1 MDCRLACKT
10 ERGKKMEIGNKY
22 TTELFVTA
30 ELSAEKMGSGDMP
43 VLATPAMVAMME
55 NAAMK
60 CVADDLE
67 DGQTTVGILM
77 NTTHVKASPVGA
89 KVYATAELTIID
101 GRKLTFKITAYQGQD
116 IIGEATH
123 ERFIVNKEKFLGKL
137 Q

>member
-1 MDCRLACKT
+1 
-10 ERGKKMEIGNKY
+10 MEVGTKY
-22 TTELFVTA
+22 TTEIFVTA

-60 CVADDLE
+60 CVSDDLE

-89 KVYATAELTIID
+89 KVYATAELTGID
-101 GRKLTFKITAYQGQD
+101 GRKLTFHVVAYQGTD

-123 ERFIVNKEKFLGKL
+123 ERFIVNRDKFISKL

>member
-1 MDCRLACKT
+1 
-10 ERGKKMEIGNKY
+10 MEIGMKY

-43 VLATPAMVAMME
+43 VFATPAMVAMME

-60 CVADDLE
+60 CVADDLV
-67 DGQTTVGILM
+67 DDQTTVGIMM
-77 NTTHVKASPVGA
+77 NTTHVKASPIGV
-89 KVYATAELTIID
+89 KVYATAELIGID

-123 ERFIVNKEKFLGKL
+123 ERFIVSRDKFLSKL
-137 Q
+137 S